1 VGSYLNVA
9 TWDARAWLAGLI
21 GCERDELSVRS
32 TDQYGALE
40 TQVRY
45 ERAGEPVARLIVRGP
60 ILPMGERQGQGH
72 REISAQIGPSMQD
85 VHNVDV
91 PESEEV
97 VY

>member
-1 VGSYLNVA
+1 VA
-9 TWDARAWLAGLI
+9 AWDARAWLAGLI

-32 TDQYGALE
+32 TDQYGPLE

-60 ILPMGERQGQGH
+60 ILPMGERVGQGH

-85 VHNVDV
+85 VHSLKV
-91 PESEEV
+91 PESEGIA
-97 VY
+97 Y